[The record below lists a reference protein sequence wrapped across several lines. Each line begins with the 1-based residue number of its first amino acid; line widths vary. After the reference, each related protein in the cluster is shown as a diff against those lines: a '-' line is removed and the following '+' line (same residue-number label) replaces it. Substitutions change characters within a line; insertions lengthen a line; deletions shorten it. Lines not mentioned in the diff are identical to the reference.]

1 VQHWGEQDGLL
12 TMDIHAA
19 AASPSS
25 SWPQRGQGEA
35 AAAVGALFEE
45 HHLELVRMA
54 VVMLGDVGLAEDVVQ
69 DAFEKLQV
77 RWHRLRDPGSA
88 LAYARATVLNG
99 CRTAVRRS
107 IRARRH
113 AARDAVT
120 LTPGADTDTAQAI
133 ADGSELMAALRRL
146 PRRQRE
152 VVVLRFYLD
161 LEVAEAA
168 EVLKINPSTVRATTT
183 RALARLAQT
192 IKER

>member
-1 VQHWGEQDGLL
+1 
-12 TMDIHAA
+12 M
-19 AASPSS
+19 
-25 SWPQRGQGEA
+25 
-35 AAAVGALFEE
+35 GALFEE

-54 VVMLGDVGLAEDVVQ
+54 VVMLGDVGAAEDVAQ

-88 LAYARATVLNG
+88 LAYARSTVLNG

-120 LTPGADTDTAQAI
+120 LAPGADAAQTI
-133 ADGSELMAALRRL
+133 ADGSELIAALRGL

-168 EVLKINPSTVRATTT
+168 QVLKINPSTVRATTT

-192 IKER
+192 IKED

>member
-1 VQHWGEQDGLL
+1 
-12 TMDIHAA
+12 MDSHAGTV
-19 AASPSS
+19 ASPSS
-25 SWPQRGQGEA
+25 SWPRRDQGEA

-45 HHLELVRMA
+45 HHLDLVRMA
-54 VVMLGDVGLAEDVVQ
+54 VVMLGDVGAAEDVVQ

-99 CRTAVRRS
+99 CRTAMRRS

-120 LTPGADTDTAQAI
+120 LAPGADADTDAAQAI
-133 ADGSELMAALRRL
+133 ADGSELMAALRGL

-192 IKER
+192 IRES